1 MNIELFLQNIISKMM
16 EKISPENLMK
26 RSKHLWKKY
35 IPKEVSVIAVG
46 KSSVPML
53 RGIIEEGYRIKRGI
67 VVTTK
72 EFGHM
77 AKNFENVE
85 VFVSSHPIP
94 NEISLKAAQRA
105 MDILRKED
113 FVLFLISG
121 GGSSLMEYPAIDF
134 DEYIGIVKKAIYS
147 GLDIHRLN
155 ALRRYLSRIKG
166 GKILREAKSKVI
178 SLILSDVPGNYLE
191 DIASGLTFYETK
203 EYDYVK
209 RIAERIGLDLDKY
222 SLPKPV
228 TQEEFRNFKVRNF
241 VIGGIYSSTKSLKK
255 IFSQMNIPCR
265 ILGNRFCGEAKELG
279 KFVGSLSHLAGE
291 VIILGGEWEVRIDGP
306 SGIGGPNLELVL
318 SSFLTKDE
326 NSVIVSLGT
335 DGVDGNSPAA
345 GGFAFGKKDVEE
357 IVEYLNAHNSYEF
370 MKKIGGTIE
379 TGPTG
384 TNLADVCFLIPSN
397 IIRSGIPL

>member
-1 MNIELFLQNIISKMM
+1 MIEIFLRKVVSKMM
-16 EKISPENLMK
+16 EEISPENLMK
-26 RSKHLWKKY
+26 RTGHLWRKY
-35 IPKEVSVIAVG
+35 IPREVSVIAVG

-53 RGIIEEGYRIKRGI
+53 KGLTEEGYEIKRGI
-67 VVTTK
+67 VITTK
-72 EFGHM
+72 EWGYM

-94 NEISLKAAQRA
+94 DEMSLKAAQSA
-105 MDILRKED
+105 IEILKKEE

-121 GGSSLMEYPAIDF
+121 GGSSLMELPAIDF
-134 DEYIGIVKKAIYS
+134 DDYVRIVERAIRS
-147 GLDIHRLN
+147 GMDIHGLN

-166 GKILREAKSKVI
+166 GKILREARGKVV

-191 DIASGLTFYETK
+191 DISSGLTFYETK
-203 EYDYVK
+203 GYSYVRK
-209 RIAERIGLDLDKY
+209 MAERIGLDFDRY

-228 TQEEFRNFKVRNF
+228 TQEEFRSFRVRNF
-241 VIGGIYSSTKSLKK
+241 VIGGIYSSTKSLQK

-265 ILGNRFCGEAKELG
+265 ILGNRFCGEAREVG
-279 KFVGSLSHLAGE
+279 KFVGSLSHLAKE
-291 VIILGGEWEVRIDGP
+291 ILILGGEWEVRIDGP

-326 NSVIVSLGT
+326 DSMIVSMGT
-335 DGVDGNSPAA
+335 DGIDGNSPAA
-345 GGFAFGKKDVEE
+345 GGIAFGKKDVED

-384 TNLADVCFLIPSN
+384 SNLADVCFLIPSN
-397 IIRSGIPL
+397 IIRNGIPL

>member
-1 MNIELFLQNIISKMM
+1 MIEIFLRKVVLKMM
-16 EKISPENLMK
+16 EEISPENLMK
-26 RSKHLWKKY
+26 RTGHLWRKY
-35 IPKEVSVIAVG
+35 IPREVSVIAVG

-53 RGIIEEGYRIKRGI
+53 KGLMEEGYEIKRGI
-67 VVTTK
+67 VITTK
-72 EFGHM
+72 EWGYM

-94 NEISLKAAQRA
+94 DEMSLKAAQSA
-105 MDILRKED
+105 IEILKKEE

-121 GGSSLMEYPAIDF
+121 GGSSLMELPAIDF
-134 DEYIGIVKKAIYS
+134 DDYVRIVERAIRS
-147 GLDIHRLN
+147 GMDIHGLN

-166 GKILREAKSKVI
+166 GKILREARGKVV

-191 DIASGLTFYETK
+191 DISSGLTFYETK
-203 EYDYVK
+203 GYSYVRK
-209 RIAERIGLDLDKY
+209 MAERIGLDFDRY

-228 TQEEFRNFKVRNF
+228 TQEEFRSFRVRNF
-241 VIGGIYSSTKSLKK
+241 VIGGIYSSTKSLQK

-265 ILGNRFCGEAKELG
+265 ILGNRFCGEAKEVG
-279 KFVGSLSHLAGE
+279 KFIGSLSHLAKE
-291 VIILGGEWEVRIDGP
+291 ILILGGEWEVRIDGP

-326 NSVIVSLGT
+326 DSIIVSMGT
-335 DGVDGNSPAA
+335 DGIDGNSPAA
-345 GGFAFGKKDVEE
+345 GGIAFGKKDVED

-384 TNLADVCFLIPSN
+384 SNLADVCFLIPSN

>member
-1 MNIELFLQNIISKMM
+1 MIEIFLRKVVSKMM
-16 EKISPENLMK
+16 EEISPENLMK
-26 RSKHLWKKY
+26 RTGHLWRKY
-35 IPKEVSVIAVG
+35 IPREVSVIAVG

-53 RGIIEEGYRIKRGI
+53 KGLTEEGYEIKRGI
-67 VVTTK
+67 VITTK
-72 EFGHM
+72 EWGYM

-94 NEISLKAAQRA
+94 DEMSLKAAQSA
-105 MDILRKED
+105 IEILKKEE

-121 GGSSLMEYPAIDF
+121 GGSSLMELPAIDF
-134 DEYIGIVKKAIYS
+134 DDYVRIVERAIRS
-147 GLDIHRLN
+147 GMDIHGLN

-166 GKILREAKSKVI
+166 GKILREARGKVV

-191 DIASGLTFYETK
+191 DISSGLTFYETK
-203 EYDYVK
+203 GYSYVRK
-209 RIAERIGLDLDKY
+209 MAERIGLDFDRY

-228 TQEEFRNFKVRNF
+228 TQEEFRSFRVRNF
-241 VIGGIYSSTKSLKK
+241 IIGGIYSSTKSLQK

-265 ILGNRFCGEAKELG
+265 ILGNRFCGEAREVG
-279 KFVGSLSHLAGE
+279 KFVGSLSHLAKE
-291 VIILGGEWEVRIDGP
+291 ILILGGEWEVRIDGP

-326 NSVIVSLGT
+326 DSMIVSMGT
-335 DGVDGNSPAA
+335 DGIDGNSPAA
-345 GGFAFGKKDVEE
+345 GGFAFGKKDVED

-384 TNLADVCFLIPSN
+384 SNLADVCFLIPSN

>member
-1 MNIELFLQNIISKMM
+1 MIEIFLRKVVSKMM
-16 EKISPENLMK
+16 EEISPENLMK
-26 RSKHLWKKY
+26 RTGHLWRKY
-35 IPKEVSVIAVG
+35 IPREVSVIAVG

-53 RGIIEEGYRIKRGI
+53 KGLTEEGYEIKRGI
-67 VVTTK
+67 VITTK
-72 EFGHM
+72 EWGYM

-94 NEISLKAAQRA
+94 DEMSLKAAQSA
-105 MDILRKED
+105 IEILKEEE

-121 GGSSLMEYPAIDF
+121 GGSSLMELPAIDF
-134 DEYIGIVKKAIYS
+134 DDYVRIVERAIRS
-147 GLDIHRLN
+147 GMDIHGLN

-166 GKILREAKSKVI
+166 GKILREARGKVV

-191 DIASGLTFYETK
+191 DISSGLTFYETK
-203 EYDYVK
+203 GYSYVRK
-209 RIAERIGLDLDKY
+209 MAERIGLDFDRY

-228 TQEEFRNFKVRNF
+228 TQEEFRSFRVRNF
-241 VIGGIYSSTKSLKK
+241 IIGGIYSSTKSLQK

-265 ILGNRFCGEAKELG
+265 ILGNRFCGEAREVG
-279 KFVGSLSHLAGE
+279 KFVGSLSHLAKE
-291 VIILGGEWEVRIDGP
+291 ILILGGEWEVRIDGP
-306 SGIGGPNLELVL
+306 LGIGGPNLELVL

-326 NSVIVSLGT
+326 DSMIVSMGT
-335 DGVDGNSPAA
+335 DGIDGNSPAA
-345 GGFAFGKKDVEE
+345 GGFAFGKKDVED

-384 TNLADVCFLIPSN
+384 SNLADVCFLIPSN